1 MTAAAQTA
9 AAAAT
14 ASGLPQLD
22 ADLQY
27 LIDTIFDCPAP
38 TGQTHNEMHRAL
50 IGKNVNSIRDLLSIP
65 ATERNLLTYPEPQPN
80 DANGNPVADMD
91 KALPRHHYGLFNIF
105 VGYSIYREMELQDPI
120 DHNDFQNSVTY
131 DDFQK
136 YRGSAHSIFYI
147 NNQLPSAK
155 SSQTR
160 HQHTPAEEFVHSIK
174 RDPSAFPH
182 LKDAKDWDHYNRL
195 LTAQAHV
202 QKVEPILDP
211 NYKPLGQQQHQL
223 LCVQND
229 YMYAVFTKTLFL
241 DQGKTLVRQFQHT

>member
-1 MTAAAQTA
+1 MATNPNVRATRIMTAAAQTA

-27 LIDTIFDCPAP
+27 LVDTIFDCPAP

-65 ATERNLLTYPEPQPN
+65 ATERNLWTYPEPQPN
-80 DANGNPVADMD
+80 DENGNPVADMD
-91 KALPRHHYGLFNIF
+91 KALPRHHYGLFNTF
-105 VGYSIYREMELQDPI
+105 VGYSIYREIELQDPI

-160 HQHTPAEEFVHSIK
+160 HQRTPAEEFLHGIK
-174 RDPSAFPH
+174 RDSSAFPH
-182 LKDAKDWDHYNRL
+182 LKDAKDWDHYNRML
-195 LTAQAHV
+195 IAEAHA
-202 QKVEPILDP
+202 QKVEAVLDP
-211 NYKPLGQQQHQL
+211 TYKPLGSQQKDL
-223 LCVQND
+223 FRLQND
-229 YMYAVFTKTLFL
+229 FLYAVFC
-241 DQGKTLVRQFQHT
+241 